1 MTNQSQILPRLRR
14 LLLGVLAVGFVGTA
28 VDLMLLA
35 HYEDPLQLTP
45 FVVISFCV
53 ISIAWQGIAP
63 GGFSLALMRIAMTV
77 AIAAAAVGMTLHYQG
92 SMEFQLETDRS
103 LSGVELMR
111 KVLTSKAPPTL
122 APMNLALLGLV
133 GLVSTYRE

>member
-1 MTNQSQILPRLRR
+1 MSDDRAVLLQLRR
-14 LLLGVLAVGFVGTA
+14 IVLGLLAVGFAGTA
-28 VDLMLLA
+28 LDLTLLA

-45 FVVISFCV
+45 FALIGVCLV
-53 ISIAWQGIAP
+53 SIIWHGMAP
-63 GGFSLALMRIAMTV
+63 GAFSLMLMRIAMTV
-77 AIAAAAVGMTLHYQG
+77 AVMGAAIGVTLHYRG
-92 SMEFQLETDRS
+92 SMEFQLESDRS

-133 GLVSTYRE
+133 GLASTYRE